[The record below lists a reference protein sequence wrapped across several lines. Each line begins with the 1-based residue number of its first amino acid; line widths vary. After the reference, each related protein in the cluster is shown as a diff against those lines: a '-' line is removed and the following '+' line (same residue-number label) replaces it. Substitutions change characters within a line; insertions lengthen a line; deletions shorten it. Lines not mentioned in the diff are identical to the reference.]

1 MKISKKLEQAHS
13 GPHAPPATFSFEF
26 FVPKTSQGV
35 QNLYD
40 RMDRM
45 YDLNPV
51 FIDITWN
58 AGGRSSSLTNEM
70 VYTAQ
75 SA

>member
-1 MKISKKLEQAHS
+1 MKISEKLTQAHKGS
-13 GPHAPPATFSFEF
+13 NPPPATFSFEF

-45 YDLNPV
+45 YDLNPI

-58 AGGRSSSLTNEM
+58 AGVDHPL
-70 VYTAQ
+70 
-75 SA
+75 